1 MPADSSSRR
10 RSLLKSEQQTKSKIV
25 NSKLSLPLR
34 YAYSK
39 VPVVVTDALV
49 NWSAPAVFSFDY
61 FRRVYLGT
69 TGEEGESDNNFR
81 RQGAT
86 RTSCQFFPYRTEFRS
101 LEEALRMAPE
111 RAHYNGSSS
120 NGSSS
125 NGQTAAPWY
134 IGW

>member
-1 MPADSSSRR
+1 M
-10 RSLLKSEQQTKSKIV
+10 
-25 NSKLSLPLR
+25 
-34 YAYSK
+34 
-39 VPVVVTDALV
+39 VTDALV

>member
-1 MPADSSSRR
+1 M
-10 RSLLKSEQQTKSKIV
+10 
-25 NSKLSLPLR
+25 
-34 YAYSK
+34 
-39 VPVVVTDALV
+39 VTDALV

-61 FRRVYLGT
+61 FRRVYLG

-120 NGSSS
+120 S
-125 NGQTAAPWY
+125 QTAAPWY